1 MLLEMVKHL
10 LSSLHTP
17 ISCTAR
23 SLKPFSSHL
32 DLPPHDHMN
41 GWPLVEFEDKTTTIG
56 PYEISAPED
65 YNH

>member
-1 MLLEMVKHL
+1 MVD
-10 LSSLHTP
+10 TP
-17 ISCTAR
+17 ISSTTR